1 MASTPIWTW
10 LPDATEPTLAG
21 DFELE
26 QDRGVVRYEPAYM
39 ETPHAVPL
47 DPVALPFTKRIKGMS
62 FQSNGGIP
70 GVILDAAPAGYG
82 ADRLKAVAKRE
93 LNVLELLQ
101 AGLADGAGA
110 IEVCADID
118 RKIDTWRPPAIKD
131 LMDRVEELEDTAPAS
146 RAIRR
151 LLEDESTSAG
161 GERPKVTVQD
171 GERLWLA
178 KMQDRGDVP
187 HLPAKEFVVMDL
199 AREAGLSVP
208 QIQLLGDGKRKV
220 YLIERFDRGGSP
232 FKPTRMHYAS
242 AHTILGLDG
251 SGDHDNPRRSYLV
264 IADMLRRWQKKAGH
278 VGDLHELWRRMAFN
292 ALVGNTDD
300 HPRNHA
306 FIFSKGVWR
315 LSPAFDITP
324 QPKTAGLLSL
334 ACDEYGSREC
344 TPERLLRSASH
355 FELDMESA
363 VAWLTRAATLVASE
377 WAKRMHAV
385 NVDADAIKYVAP
397 AFKLSH
403 MLAENAD
410 AIYKAAEAASARP
423 DRRSRR

>member
-1 MASTPIWTW
+1 MASTPVWTW
-10 LPDATEPTLAG
+10 LPDATEPALAA

-26 QDRGVVRYEPAYM
+26 QDRGVVRYDHMYM
-39 ETPHAVPL
+39 TAPHAIPL
-47 DPVALPFTKRIKGMS
+47 DPLALPFTKRLKGIS
-62 FQSNGGIP
+62 FQAHGGIP

-82 ADRLKAVAKRE
+82 ADRLKAAAKRE
-93 LNVLELLQ
+93 LTVLELLQ

-118 RKIDTWRPPAIKD
+118 KKINTWRPPAITD
-131 LMDRVEELEDTAPAS
+131 LMDMVKTLEETAPAS
-146 RAIRR
+146 RAIRQ

-161 GERPKVTVQD
+161 GERPKVTVHD

-199 AREAGLSVP
+199 ARDAGLSVP
-208 QIQLLGDGKRKV
+208 KIQLLGEDRKV

-232 FKPTRMHYAS
+232 FHPTRIHYAS

-251 SGDHDNPRRSYLV
+251 SGGHDNPRRSYLV
-264 IADMLRRWQKKAGH
+264 LADMLRRWQRKSEH
-278 VGDLHELWRRMAFN
+278 VEDLHELWRRMAFN
-292 ALVGNTDD
+292 ALVGNTGD

-306 FIFSKGVWR
+306 FILSKGVWR
-315 LSPAFDITP
+315 LSPAFDIPP

-334 ACDEYGSREC
+334 ACDEHGSREC

-355 FELDMESA
+355 FELDLETA
-363 VAWLTRAATLVASE
+363 AAWLARASTLIAGE

-385 NVDADAIKYVAP
+385 NVDTDAIKYVAP

-403 MLAENAD
+403 MLAENAA
-410 AIYKAAEAASARP
+410 AIYKAAEAASAKP
-423 DRRSRR
+423 GRRSRQ

>member
-1 MASTPIWTW
+1 MTSTPIWTW
-10 LPDATEPTLAG
+10 LPGATEPTLTG

-39 ETPHAVPL
+39 ETPYAVPL
-47 DPVALPFTKRIKGMS
+47 DPVVLPFTKRISGTS
-62 FQSNGGIP
+62 FQSNRGIP

-110 IEVCADID
+110 IEVCADIG
-118 RKIDTWRPPAIKD
+118 RKIDTWHPPAIKD
-131 LMDRVEELEDTAPAS
+131 LMDVIGELEDTAPAS

-208 QIQLLGDGKRKV
+208 QIQLLGDEKRKV

-232 FKPTRMHYAS
+232 FKPTRLHYAS
-242 AHTILGLDG
+242 AHTILGLNG

-264 IADMLRRWQKKAGH
+264 MADMLRRWQLKSRH
-278 VGDLHELWRRMAFN
+278 VEDLHELWRRMTFN

-306 FIFSKGVWR
+306 FILSKGVWR

-334 ACDEYGSREC
+334 ACDEHGSREC

-363 VAWLTRAATLVASE
+363 VTWLARAATLIASE
-377 WAKRMHAV
+377 WAKRMSAV
-385 NVDADAIKYVAP
+385 NVDTDAIKYVAP
-397 AFKLSH
+397 
-403 MLAENAD
+403 D
-410 AIYKAAEAASARP
+410 PRP
-423 DRRSRR
+423 LPRVGGPLVYPDPG

>member
-1 MASTPIWTW
+1 MSSTPIWTW
-10 LPDATEPTLAG
+10 LPDATEPVLTG

-26 QDRGVVRYEPAYM
+26 QDRGVVRYAPAYM
-39 ETPHAVPL
+39 ETPCAVPL
-47 DPVALPFTKRIKGMS
+47 DPVALPFTKRIKGTS
-62 FQSNGGIP
+62 VQSNSGIP

-82 ADRLKAVAKRE
+82 ADRLNAVAKRE

-110 IEVCADID
+110 IEVCADIG
-118 RKIDTWRPPAIKD
+118 RKMDAWRPPAIKD
-131 LMDRVEELEDTAPAS
+131 LMDVIAELEDTAPAS

-161 GERPKVTVQD
+161 GERPKITVHD

-208 QIQLLGDGKRKV
+208 RIQLLGDEKRKV

-251 SGDHDNPRRSYLV
+251 SGGHDNPRRSYLV
-264 IADMLRRWQKKAGH
+264 MADMLRRWQLKAGH
-278 VGDLHELWRRMAFN
+278 IEDLHELWRRMTFN

-306 FIFSKGVWR
+306 FILSKGVWR

-355 FELDMESA
+355 FELDMKSA
-363 VAWLTRAATLVASE
+363 VAWLASAATLIASE
-377 WAKRMHAV
+377 WAKRMSAV
-385 NVDADAIKYVAP
+385 NVDADAIQYVAP

-403 MLAENAD
+403 ALAESPG
-410 AIYKAAEAASARP
+410 AIDQAAEAASAKP
-423 DRRSRR
+423 DRRHRR

>member
-1 MASTPIWTW
+1 MTSTPIWTW
-10 LPDATEPTLAG
+10 LPDATEPTLTG

-26 QDRGVVRYEPAYM
+26 KERGVVRYTPAYM
-39 ETPHAVPL
+39 GRPDAVAL
-47 DPVALPFTKRIKGMS
+47 DPVVLPFTKRIKGTS
-62 FQSNGGIP
+62 VQSNSGIP

-82 ADRLKAVAKRE
+82 ADRLNAVAKRE

-110 IEVCADID
+110 IEVCADIE
-118 RKIDTWRPPAIKD
+118 RKIATWRPPAIKD
-131 LMDRVEELEDTAPAS
+131 LMDVIGELEDTAPAS

-161 GERPKVTVQD
+161 GERPKITVQD

-178 KMQDRGDVP
+178 KVQDRGDVP

-208 QIQLLGDGKRKV
+208 KIQLLGDEKRKV

-264 IADMLRRWQKKAGH
+264 IADMLRRWQPKAGH
-278 VGDLHELWRRMAFN
+278 VEDLHELWRRMTFN

-306 FIFSKGVWR
+306 FILSNGVWR
-315 LSPAFDITP
+315 LSPAFDMTP

-363 VAWLTRAATLVASE
+363 VAWLTRAATLIASE
-377 WAKRMHAV
+377 WAKRMSAV
-385 NVDADAIKYVAP
+385 NVDADAIEYVSP

-403 MLAENAD
+403 ALAENPE

-423 DRRSRR
+423 DRRHRR

>member
-1 MASTPIWTW
+1 MTSTPIWTW
-10 LPDATEPTLAG
+10 LPDATEPTLTG

-26 QDRGVVRYEPAYM
+26 KDRGVVRYTPAYM
-39 ETPHAVPL
+39 GRPDAVAL
-47 DPVALPFTKRIKGMS
+47 DPVVLPFTKRIKGTS
-62 FQSNGGIP
+62 VQSNSGIP

-82 ADRLKAVAKRE
+82 ADRLNAVAKRE

-110 IEVCADID
+110 IEVCADIE
-118 RKIDTWRPPAIKD
+118 RKIATWRPPAIKD
-131 LMDRVEELEDTAPAS
+131 LMDVIGELEDTAPAS

-161 GERPKVTVQD
+161 GERPKITVQD
-171 GERLWLA
+171 GQRLWLA
-178 KMQDRGDVP
+178 KVQDRGDVP

-208 QIQLLGDGKRKV
+208 KIQLLGDEKRKV

-232 FKPTRMHYAS
+232 FKPTRMHCAS

-264 IADMLRRWQKKAGH
+264 IADMLRRWQPKAGH
-278 VGDLHELWRRMAFN
+278 VEDLHELWRRMTFN

-306 FIFSKGVWR
+306 FILSNGVWR
-315 LSPAFDITP
+315 LSPAFDMTP
-324 QPKTAGLLSL
+324 QPKAAGLLSL

-363 VAWLTRAATLVASE
+363 VAWLTRAATLIASE
-377 WAKRMHAV
+377 WAKRMSAV
-385 NVDADAIKYVAP
+385 NVDADAIEYVSP

-403 MLAENAD
+403 ALAENPE

-423 DRRSRR
+423 DRRHRR

>member
-1 MASTPIWTW
+1 MPSTPIWTW
-10 LPDATEPTLAG
+10 LPDATEPTLTG
-21 DFELE
+21 NFELE
-26 QDRGVVRYEPAYM
+26 QNRGVVRYEPAYM
-39 ETPHAVPL
+39 QTPHAVPL
-47 DPVALPFTKRIKGMS
+47 DPIALPFIKRIKGRS
-62 FQSNGGIP
+62 FQANSGVP

-82 ADRLKAVAKRE
+82 ADRLNAVAKRE

-110 IEVCADID
+110 IEVCADIA
-118 RKIDTWRPPAIKD
+118 RKIDTWRPPSIKD
-131 LMDRVEELEDTAPAS
+131 LMDLIGELEDNAPAS

-178 KMQDRGDVP
+178 KMQDRGDAP
-187 HLPAKEFVVMDL
+187 HLPAEEFVVMDL

-208 QIQLLGDGKRKV
+208 RIQLLGDKKRKV
-220 YLIERFDRGGSP
+220 YLVERFDRGGSP
-232 FKPTRMHYAS
+232 FKSTRRHYAS
-242 AHTILGLDG
+242 AHTILGLNG
-251 SGDHDNPRRSYLV
+251 SGNHDNPRRSYLV
-264 IADMLRRWQKKAGH
+264 IADMLRRWQPRSGR
-278 VGDLHELWRRMAFN
+278 VEDLHELWRRMAFN

-306 FIFSKGVWR
+306 FILSEGIWR

-334 ACDEYGSREC
+334 ACDERGSREC
-344 TPERLLRSASH
+344 TPEHLLRSASH
-355 FELDMESA
+355 FELDIESA
-363 VAWLTRAATLVASE
+363 AAWLAGAAALIASQ
-377 WAKRMHAV
+377 WAKRMSDV
-385 NVDADAIKYVAP
+385 NVDAEAIKYVAP

-403 MLAENAD
+403 ALAENAD
-410 AIYKAAEAASARP
+410 AIHKATEAASARP
-423 DRRSRR
+423 DRRLRR